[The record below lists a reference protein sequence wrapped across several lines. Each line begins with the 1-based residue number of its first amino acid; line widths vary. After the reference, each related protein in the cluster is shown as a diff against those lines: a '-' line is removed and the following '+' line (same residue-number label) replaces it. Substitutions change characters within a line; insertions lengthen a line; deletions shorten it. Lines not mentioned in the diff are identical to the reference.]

1 MLGGSIDAMSRPYCG
16 VSAKVRMIPIQP
28 VGHGDVDYV
37 FYLGFWFL
45 GFHSHHESAL
55 LRGFG
60 EGENDPNS
68 TSWPWRHGW
77 WVLFGEIWGFGPRG
91 SIDAMSWPYCGDL
104 VKVRMI
110 PTQPVGHGDVGYVFY
125 LGRFGVLA
133 LGVP

>member
-1 MLGGSIDAMSRPYCG
+1 MLPEVYGSDSSRGAWIRGCRTRGVGGPCSRLAELTG
-16 VSAKVRMIPIQP
+16 KDTDRTSRWKSRQE
-28 VGHGDVDYV
+28 GD
-37 FYLGFWFL
+37 GI
-45 GFHSHHESAL
+45 SH
-55 LRGFG
+55 
-60 EGENDPNS
+60 
-68 TSWPWRHGW
+68 
-77 WVLFGEIWGFGPRG
+77 FGEIWGFGPRG